1 MQLQLKNTM
10 SLKITRKFLA
20 KLVKDPIAVLDTL
33 SENEVVHI
41 IQKANYE
48 YYHTQKPIF
57 NDDMYDLVKEYLE
70 AKNPQHPILKSVGA
84 VVQGDNKVDLPY
96 FMGSLDKIKNDGKA
110 IEKFKSQYP
119 GSYIVSDKLDGNSG
133 MVYVDKDGNVML
145 FTRGDGTVGQDI
157 SHLVPF
163 VQHLPSA
170 NISSYVG
177 LAVRGELIISKSD
190 FTKVKDQGANAR
202 NMVAGVL
209 NAKIPQLDLARMV
222 QFVAYELVACP
233 KKNANKNDYE
243 GMHGLGFKVAF
254 NTVLHGPVMDN
265 THLSQILIDRR
276 QKSEFEI
283 DGIVVYHNGV
293 HARVD
298 GENPK
303 HAFAFKSVQT
313 MDKAEVVVTKIEWNV
328 SKDGYMIPV
337 VHFNPVH
344 LAGVMIQ
351 RAHGFNGKY
360 IKDNNLGP
368 GSKIVIMRSGD
379 VIPYIAEVLTSSANG
394 SPQLP
399 DVEFEWSKTNVD
411 IIISVSD
418 KDTKAHD
425 IVNLKTI
432 EYFFDKV
439 DIKGVSGATISKIY
453 NSGFKDIKSI
463 INVTKADLLKIDGF
477 KDKTA
482 DKIVDG
488 FREAFTSNVDCVLL
502 MDASNILGRGV
513 GRKKIEMILSAFP
526 DLLKSRVIPSTD
538 QMIAIK
544 GVEQKTAE
552 LFITNIPKFFEFY
565 DDLGIKCSAPQ
576 DAPAETSS
584 DKLTYLNVVFTGF
597 RDKDMED
604 FIVSNGGKVSGSVSK
619 NTSHVVVKD
628 TSKDSSKT
636 TKAKELGIPVLSVEE
651 FKKIIKM

>member
-1 MQLQLKNTM
+1 M
-10 SLKITRKFLA
+10 SLKITLKITKAFLA
-20 KLVKDPIAVLDTL
+20 KLVKDPVAVLDTL
-33 SENEVVHI
+33 SENEVVQI

-57 NDDMYDLVKEYLE
+57 NDEMYDLVKEYLE

-133 MVYVDKDGNVML
+133 MIYVAKDGNVML

-163 VQHLPSA
+163 VQHIPSA

-209 NAKIPQLDLARMV
+209 NAKIPQLDLAHMV

-233 KKNANKNDYE
+233 QKNANQKDYE
-243 GMHGLGFKVAF
+243 VMHALGFKVAF
-254 NTVLHGPVMDN
+254 NTVLHEPTMDN

-283 DGIVVYHNGV
+283 DGIVVSHNGV

-399 DVEFEWSKTNVD
+399 DVEFEWSKTNID
-411 IIISVSD
+411 IIISVSAE
-418 KDTKAHD
+418 AHD
-425 IVNLKTI
+425 MVNLKTI
-432 EYFFDKV
+432 EYFFDKI
-439 DIKGVSGATISKIY
+439 DIKGISGATISKIY

-463 INVTKADLLKIDGF
+463 INVKKADLLKIDGF

-488 FREAFTSNVDCVLL
+488 FRGAFTSNVDCVLL

-526 DLLKSRVIPSTD
+526 NLLKSRVIPSMD
-538 QMIAIK
+538 QMITIK

-552 LFITNIPKFFEFY
+552 LFITNLPKFFEFY
-565 DDLGIKCSAPQ
+565 DDLGMKCK
-576 DAPAETSS
+576 DAIVIEKPLSV
-584 DKLTYLNVVFTGF
+584 KLDHINVVFTGF
-597 RDKDMED
+597 RDKDIEEY
-604 FIVSNGGKVSGSVSK
+604 IIANGGKVSGSVSK

-628 TSKDSSKT
+628 ITKDSTKT
-636 TKAKELGIPVLSVEE
+636 TKAKELGVPVLSFDE
-651 FKKIIKM
+651 FKMNL